1 MSNPVVESNDGVV
14 EALLAR
20 RNSAEELKQLVALG
34 RAHAGR
40 LVDVVSWDDGDG
52 ICPRF
57 KFPWP
62 PPPKFGEFVA
72 DALRQNRRLRCFP
85 IGIPNPEELFVD
97 LAGRGPAL

>member
-1 MSNPVVESNDGVV
+1 MSNPAVEPKDEVV

-20 RNSAEELKQLVALG
+20 RNSAEELKRLIALG
-34 RAHAGR
+34 RAHSGR
-40 LVDVVSWDDGDG
+40 LVDVVSWDDGD

-62 PPPKFGEFVA
+62 PPPKFGDFVV
-72 DALRQNRRLRCFP
+72 DALRQNSRFRVFP

-97 LAGRGPAL
+97 LAGRGAGR